1 MKNLRIYG
9 ERPFQAAVVHGG
21 PGAPGSM
28 APVARELSKFGGIL
42 EPLQTKST
50 LEGQIEE
57 LRDVLEKNAGLPVV
71 LIGHSWGAWLAYL
84 VAARQPSLVKKLILV
99 GSGAFEP
106 DGGKNITG
114 SRLNRLSGK
123 ERIEALHLLDIINGA
138 AAGDGNKSLARL
150 GEILAKADTYDALS
164 LEQDP
169 EPLEVNGEINRKVW
183 AEAEKLR
190 TSGELL
196 EMGKKIECPVVA
208 IQGDY
213 DSHLGEGVRKPLSR
227 LLKDLR
233 FILLEK
239 CGHEPWMERHA
250 RDEFFRI
257 LRTEI
262 ADGMRQNR

>member
-9 ERPFQAAVVHGG
+9 ERPYQAAVVHGG

-28 APVARELSKFGGIL
+28 APVARELSKVRGIL

-57 LRDVLEKNAGLPVV
+57 LRDVLEKNADFPVV

-84 VAARQPSLVKKLILV
+84 VAARHPSIVKKLILV

-106 DGGKNITG
+106 DGGKNITEN
-114 SRLNRLSGK
+114 RLNRLSGK
-123 ERIEALHLLDIINGA
+123 ERVEALRLMDIINGA
-138 AAGDGNKSLARL
+138 AAGDKNKSLAHL
-150 GEILAKADTYDALS
+150 GEILVKADTYEALP
-164 LEQDP
+164 LEQEP
-169 EPLEVNGEINRKVW
+169 EPLGVNEEINHKVW

-190 TSGELL
+190 KSGKLL
-196 EMGKKIECPVVA
+196 EMGKKIRCPAVA
-208 IQGDY
+208 LQGDY

-227 LLKDLR
+227 ILKDFR

-257 LRTEI
+257 LRTEV
-262 ADGMRQNR
+262 AEG